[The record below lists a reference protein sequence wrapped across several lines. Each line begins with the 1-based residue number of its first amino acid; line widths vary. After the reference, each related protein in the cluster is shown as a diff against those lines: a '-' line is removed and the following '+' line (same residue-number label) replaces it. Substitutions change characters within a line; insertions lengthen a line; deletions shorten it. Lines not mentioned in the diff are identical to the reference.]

1 MKKRQKALREYL
13 YTTPMILQY
22 PGSFAGAHNSI
33 LYRTVIPIRATTC
46 SHATRAD
53 PDAL

>member
-22 PGSFAGAHNSI
+22 PGSFSGAQCST
-33 LYRTVIPIRATTC
+33 LYRIVFPIRATF
-46 SHATRAD
+46 SHATRAN
-53 PDAL
+53 PDAG

>member
-22 PGSFAGAHNSI
+22 PGSFAGAQSSI
-33 LYRTVIPIRATTC
+33 LYRTVIPIRATF

-53 PDAL
+53 PDAG